1 MLFDHILNNSSA
13 ENVLYL
19 ILLRKA
25 NKIIKVTLSVSNTAK
40 MLLNKQFLL
49 IIVNLL
55 LLVKRIF

>member
-40 MLLNKQFLL
+40 N
-49 IIVNLL
+49 V
-55 LLVKRIF
+55 VK